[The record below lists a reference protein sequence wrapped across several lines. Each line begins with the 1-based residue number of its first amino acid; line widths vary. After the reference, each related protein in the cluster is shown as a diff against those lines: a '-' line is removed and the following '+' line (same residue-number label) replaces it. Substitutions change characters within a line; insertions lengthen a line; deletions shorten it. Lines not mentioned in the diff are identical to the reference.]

1 MLPGADVAHIV
12 NPAQTF
18 CKKKMRVL
26 ENHKRHKCF
35 DLSKSHNRRLCSGY
49 HDDADCVSV
58 SWGASPKHNNG
69 NGNERNKANHCYR
82 PSTYQ
87 TELCRNRNCLLDSI
101 DACAFA
107 HMHMFPKQRAGV
119 SREEYELNVV
129 RHLDKT
135 MLPNIMKKLEDDLR
149 GLSGLSATCLPCK
162 EDTDEAIAAIKVQPK
177 PPQKPKAA
185 VPEGEATAERTAN
198 ACAFSLFSSPAA

>member
-1 MLPGADVAHIV
+1 MMPIAFLSVGAH
-12 NPAQTF
+12 
-18 CKKKMRVL
+18 L
-26 ENHKRHKCF
+26 
-35 DLSKSHNRRLCSGY
+35 
-49 HDDADCVSV
+49 
-58 SWGASPKHNNG
+58 
-69 NGNERNKANHCYR
+69 
-82 PSTYQ
+82 PSTTTATATKGTRQ
-87 TELCRNRNCLLDSI
+87 TTATDPRRTRNRNCLLDSI

>member
-12 NPAQTF
+12 EPAQTLA
-18 CKKKMRVL
+18 KKKMLVL
-26 ENHKRHKCF
+26 ESHKRHKCF
-35 DLSKSHNRRLCSGY
+35 DRSNSHNRRLCSGY
-49 HDDADCVSV
+49 HDDADRVSV
-58 SWGASPKHNNG
+58 SWGPSHKRNDG
-69 NGNERNKANHCYR
+69 NARNKADACYR

-87 TELCRNRNCLLDSI
+87 TQLCRNRDCLMHSI

-107 HMHMFPKQRAGV
+107 HMHTFPKQRPGV
-119 SREEYELNVV
+119 SRAEYELNVV
-129 RHLDKT
+129 RHLEKT
-135 MLPNIMKKLEDDLR
+135 MLPNIVKKLEDDLR

-162 EDTDEAIAAIKVQPK
+162 QDTDEAIAAIKVQPK

-185 VPEGEATAERTAN
+185 VPEGEATAERTAK